1 LRYVHLL
8 VGYTAQGRTKPRSTH
23 ARRVVAD
30 PDAWLKTISDDELLF
45 LLHHDGNA
53 ILADCAIAAS
63 ARSRRISVIHRGS
76 ASLQQLR
83 QLGDV
88 GGDGCRPSKP
98 VESSH
103 SENHAD

>member
-1 LRYVHLL
+1 
-8 VGYTAQGRTKPRSTH
+8 
-23 ARRVVAD
+23 
-30 PDAWLKTISDDELLF
+30 LKTISDDELLF
-45 LLHHDGNA
+45 LLHHDGSA

-103 SENHAD
+103 LEKQGSAHDGLAFLAKTERA